1 MYIVC
6 RPIFIQVYTYIKQ
19 DHANLGPS
27 DHMQAQ
33 ILMAVSPP
41 PQTHC
46 NHHQVQLLQIKPQ
59 IK

>member
-41 PQTHC
+41 NT
-46 NHHQVQLLQIKPQ
+46 L
-59 IK
+59 